1 MDRRLIWAIVLMM
14 LIALAPSFLFKKSPA
29 SRRAGGSADSVSSAT
44 ATAPSG
50 IAGDTTRGAVALPEA
65 PLARPGGPPGRLP
78 ADTVL
83 VASPLYTYGVST
95 RGGRLVRAS
104 LTKYESMAVGEK
116 KQPAQLIKPGLSL
129 HELTLISG
137 ADTIRLA
144 DWDFTPST
152 ENLDVGQAPGTL
164 TLSGAHDGRRAE
176 LTYSFRP
183 DDYQIAVS
191 GQIHGVGPTGGLLL
205 IGLGN
210 GIRNTEADSV
220 DNQRALGVVTKQE
233 GSKVTNFAS
242 LKPGETTTLSGP
254 FEWVAVKSKYFVA
267 AVLAFDSAQQLSGAT
282 ATALPTTE
290 KHPTQAEV
298 QLGLPVSANGTFGYA
313 LYIGPMEYSRLGK
326 IGHDFDDVNPYGW
339 PGFRVMVRFF
349 AAPVRWLLVRMHGTL
364 RIPYGI
370 VLVLFG
376 IMVRLILWPLNQKG
390 MRASMKM
397 QAIQPRL
404 KELQEKHKENPEK
417 LNQEM
422 FKLYREEGVNPLG
435 GCWPVLLP
443 WPVLLALFVVFQYS
457 IELRGAS
464 FLWLPDLSR
473 PDPFFVLPALMGL
486 SMFALSK
493 VGQIGMEPNPQMKMM
508 LYFMPVMMTVLF
520 VNFAS
525 GLNLYYAVSNTV
537 SIPQQW
543 YLAKERLRAKA
554 APPPPAKSKK

>member
-14 LIALAPSFLFKKSPA
+14 LIAVAPSFLFKKPPA
-29 SRRAGGSADSVSSAT
+29 SRAGGRKDSVQVGSTLTDTVSSAVR
-44 ATAPSG
+44 AAPSVEAAPAAPA
-50 IAGDTTRGAVALPEA
+50 AGAPAVS
-65 PLARPGGPPGRLP
+65 
-78 ADTVL
+78 ADTVM
-83 VASPLYTYGVST
+83 VTAPLYTYGIST
-95 RGGRLVRAS
+95 RGGRLVDAR
-104 LTKYESMAVGEK
+104 LTNYESMAAGDRK
-116 KQPAQLIKPGLSL
+116 HPAQLVKPGASL
-129 HELTLISG
+129 HDLTAVSG
-137 ADTIRLA
+137 SDTLRLS
-144 DWDFTPST
+144 DWDFTPSSRRLELT
-152 ENLDVGQAPGTL
+152 QGQGTL
-164 TLSGAHDGRRAE
+164 TLTGARDGRVVE
-176 LTYSFRP
+176 LTYGFRP
-183 DDYQIAVS
+183 DDYQITVS
-191 GQIHGVGPTGGLLL
+191 GRIRGMGATGGVLL
-205 IGLGN
+205 IGLGT
-210 GIRNTEADSV
+210 GIHNTEADSL
-220 DNQRALGVVTKQE
+220 DNQRALGVVTKQQ
-233 GSKVTNFAS
+233 SSQVTKFQS
-242 LKPGETTTLSGP
+242 LTPGQTTVLSGP

-267 AVLAFDSAQQLSGAT
+267 AVLAFDSTQHLSGAT
-282 ATALPTTE
+282 ATALPTGE
-290 KHPTQAEV
+290 KHPTEAAI
-298 QLGLPVSANGTFGYA
+298 QLTLPVPANGVFGYT
-313 LYIGPMEYSRLGK
+313 LYAGPMEYSRLGR

-339 PGFRVMVRFF
+339 PGFRTMVRFF
-349 AAPVRWLLVRMHGTL
+349 AAPVRWLLVWMHGTMRL
-364 RIPYGI
+364 PYGI

-404 KELQEKHKENPEK
+404 KELQERYKENPQK
-417 LNQEM
+417 LNEEM

-473 PDPFFVLPALMGL
+473 PDPFFVLPVLMGL

-520 VNFAS
+520 INFAS

-543 YLAKERLRAKA
+543 FLAKERLRAKPP
-554 APPPPAKSKK
+554 APPPAPAKSKR